1 VSEEEGSE
9 KTEDPTPERRR
20 KAREEGNLA
29 RSKDA
34 GAVAATLSVLLL
46 LATMGPLGYLRY
58 RAFAEDCFRVIG
70 ASNGRALDAALN
82 GLLPTLLTLTLPVA
96 LAAALGAIVI
106 GTAETGLYVNWSL
119 IEPKWSR
126 LDPVS
131 RFPTL
136 FAPGPAV
143 AMTILTLLRVAAVF
157 WVTYDIIESE
167 STTLAKIPRMP
178 LEQGVAVSL
187 GILGR
192 IAVWATGTL
201 ALMSA
206 LDYGYSFWKREK
218 SLKMSR
224 QELKDE
230 MHQQEGDPRVK
241 SRQRQRAREM
251 LKRNIVQEVKGA
263 DVVVANPTH
272 VAVALRY
279 RPDEGAPMVVAK
291 GLDEIAQYIKKVAK
305 DHDVPVVESVQLA
318 RALHAQVKVGRRIPL
333 EFFQTVAEILAYVYR
348 LKRRGLRA

>member
-1 VSEEEGSE
+1 MSDEDDSE
-9 KTEDPTPERRR
+9 KTEDPSPERRR
-20 KAREEGNLA
+20 KAREDGNLA

-34 GAVAATLSVLLL
+34 GSIAATVSVLLL
-46 LATMGPLGYLRY
+46 LATAGPIGYSHY
-58 RAFAEDCFRVIG
+58 RVFAENCFQAIG
-70 ASNGRALDAALN
+70 SPQGLSLESALT
-82 GLLPTLLTLTLPVA
+82 GLLPILLTLMLPVG
-96 LAAALGAIVI
+96 LAAALGGIVM

-119 IEPKWSR
+119 IEPKWNR
-126 LDPVS
+126 LDPMS
-131 RFPTL
+131 RLPKL
-136 FAPGPAV
+136 FAPGPAM
-143 AMTILTLLRVAAVF
+143 AMTLLTLLRVGVVF

-167 STTLAKIPRMP
+167 STTLAKLPRMP
-178 LEQGVAVSL
+178 LEQGTLVAL
-187 GILGR
+187 KILGR
-192 IAVWATGTL
+192 IAFWATGTL

-241 SRQRQRAREM
+241 GRQRQRAREM

-279 RPDEGAPMVVAK
+279 RPDEGAPLVVAK
-291 GLDEIAQYIKKVAK
+291 GLDEIAQYIKQVAR

-333 EFFQTVAEILAYVYR
+333 EYFQTVAELLAYVYR